1 MSRSASE
8 PLRALSE
15 EEQQELQ
22 KVSRATSEAHIRH
35 QRARAL
41 LAVSEGKSLSEAAR
55 LVDGRAT
62 SQ

>member
-41 LAVSEGKSLSEAAR
+41 LAVSEG
-55 LVDGRAT
+55 RA
-62 SQ
+62 